1 MYFSIWGKR
10 LSAAVMLTCLFSP
23 PHLLPLPCTITR
35 HGLVLSQKD
44 WIYKHIQTNL
54 MPPLFCRADLHL
66 LSFNH
71 MCSCLLNH
79 LAQLELQFHGSRILF
94 KLGLLLL
101 FTQAASVGWQS
112 LKARCFAFITNQKQF
127 GNNSLEVEDLVFK
140 HCAFAC
146 RVTISE
152 RGQSTI

>member
-1 MYFSIWGKR
+1 MYWGSEALLAPCPVCNLVSEGKGFQ
-10 LSAAVMLTCLFSP
+10 LQLCLAAFFSP
-23 PHLLPLPCTITR
+23 PHLLPLSCTITR

-71 MCSCLLNH
+71 VCSSLLNH
-79 LAQLELQFHGSRILF
+79 LAELELQFHVSRIVF

-101 FTQAASVGWQS
+101 FTQAAYVGWQC
-112 LKARCFAFITNQKQF
+112 LKACCFAFIIDQKQF
-127 GNNSLEVEDLVFK
+127 ENNSLEVEED
-140 HCAFAC
+140 H
-146 RVTISE
+146 RITES
-152 RGQSTI
+152 